1 MLPELDPQANKYSRG
16 SLLLIAGSARFTGA
30 PVLAATAA
38 LAAARTGAG
47 YTTLMVPASILQ
59 VVQAQVAPSIPVLSG
74 EEDEG
79 SFAGAAADQV
89 LSQKHLDALVLGPGM
104 TVTPGTIALTTVLLQ
119 DLDAPV
125 VLDAD
130 GLNVLAQSSSA
141 RQALVH
147 RGEGGRGTLLTPHAG
162 ELQRLLEAFQADSP
176 SALSQ
181 STGALVI
188 AKGPTTCICTPEGG
202 ESSSTYGGPE
212 LAKAGTGDVL
222 SGILGSL
229 LAQGM
234 EDRQAAEM
242 GVRIHGL
249 AGKDAASRLG
259 ARSVMAED
267 LVESVPGVIRELD
280 GFDIGHGAA
289 ESV

>member
-1 MLPELDPQANKYSRG
+1 MLPALDPQANKYSRG
-16 SLLLIAGSARFTGA
+16 SLLLVAGSARFTGA
-30 PVLAATAA
+30 PVLAAAAA

-59 VVQAQVAPSIPVLSG
+59 VTQAQVAPSIPVLAG
-74 EEDEG
+74 EEEGG
-79 SFAGAAADQV
+79 SFAAAAADLV
-89 LSQKHLDALVLGPGM
+89 LSQKHLDTLVLGPGM
-104 TVTPGTIALTTVLLQ
+104 TVTPGTCALTTTLLQ
-119 DLDAPV
+119 HLDAPV

-130 GLNVLAQSSSA
+130 GLNALAQDGAA
-141 RQALVH
+141 RGALCS
-147 RGEGGRGTLLTPHAG
+147 RGQEGRITLLTPHAG

-176 SALSQ
+176 TDLACN
-181 STGALVI
+181 TGALVI
-188 AKGPTTCICTPEGG
+188 AKGPTTSVHAPDGS

-229 LAQGM
+229 LAQGL
-234 EDRQAAEM
+234 DGRQAAEM

-249 AGKDAASRLG
+249 AGRDAAGHLG

-267 LVESVPGVIRELD
+267 LVDSIPRVIR
-280 GFDIGHGAA
+280 DIDETG
-289 ESV
+289 ER